1 MGAILIRTFHN
12 SIPAQ
17 ITAAKLEEAGIQ
29 TYIMGEGAV
38 SMMAF
43 SNSLQGGI
51 QLLVDEKD
59 EDSAKQLLF
68 EFDEAYRKASVCK
81 KCGGNEFVFI
91 QTEHVSDTFM
101 LVISRILTGKSQQ
114 EGNYY
119 ECVKCHNKTSEL
131 PEPPEDFYNR
141 DLL

>member
-1 MGAILIRTFHN
+1 METILIRSFYN

-29 TYIMGEGAV
+29 TYLTGEAAV
-38 SMMAF
+38 SMMSF
-43 SNSLQGGI
+43 SNSPQGGI
-51 QLLVDEKD
+51 QLLVEKADEEK
-59 EDSAKQLLF
+59 AKQLLF
-68 EFDEAYRKASVCK
+68 EFDEAYRKAAVCK

-91 QTEHVSDTFM
+91 QTEHVSDTFRS
-101 LVISRILTGKSQQ
+101 LISRILSGKSPQS
-114 EGNYY
+114 GDYY
-119 ECVKCHNKTSEL
+119 ECMKCGSRTGEL